1 MELAGVGHGLI
12 TLICRP
18 GRRSP
23 VEQGGRRKIISVWA
37 VWAARGPAGRPHRN
51 RTVANAV

>member
-23 VEQGGRRKIISVWA
+23 VEQGGRRKIYF
-37 VWAARGPAGRPHRN
+37 RMGRMGRN
-51 RTVANAV
+51 RTVVNAV